1 MSIEKISYRGLL
13 RLPGY
18 AGLLLAVCVGRL
30 ASGLIPFGL
39 LAVFVQSDSFMSAG
53 VVSVCFMLA
62 SSFSAPWRGRLIDR
76 RSAYRMLPRLALA
89 ASGAHVAAFV
99 VFQAGGP
106 SLLGAALVCVGAL
119 FAPANGAVLRS
130 IWSQVA
136 PDESHR
142 KALHALDSLL
152 EESVYV
158 LSPLLVGSLW
168 FTVGPKWA
176 ILAGAA
182 ASVLGTGLLFWF
194 ARRAGETVWAQLM
207 RQSPSKSGTGGR
219 GPMSAVVFTLPG
231 LSLAIPM
238 FGFAMAVGAGSITF
252 AAWSAQFHV
261 VSLAGLF
268 AGLGSLGGVVGGF
281 LYGKAAVSDAKA
293 TRLYLWM
300 PAFVGLSMA
309 PLMLSSAVWVA
320 VAAALCSGLVMT
332 PMFIAAYVKVPA
344 SFPQAHFNEANASI
358 GAAYNLGSGTGSLVA
373 GALVEHVGLQPA
385 LLVAVCMPLGATAL
399 SWGLSRRHQPAHSLL
414 VDPGSAAP

>member
-1 MSIEKISYRGLL
+1 M

-39 LAVFVQSDSFMSAG
+39 LAVFVQTNSFMSAG

-62 SSFSAPWRGRLIDR
+62 SSFSAPWRGRLIDQH
-76 RSAYRMLPRLALA
+76 SAHRMLPRLALA
-89 ASGAHVAAFV
+89 ASVTAVAGFAV
-99 VFQAGGP
+99 LHAGGS

-119 FAPANGAVLRS
+119 FSPANGAVLRS
-130 IWSQVA
+130 IWSSVA

-142 KALHALDSLL
+142 KALHALDSVL

-168 FTVGPKWA
+168 FTVGPDWA
-176 ILAGAA
+176 ILAGSSAT
-182 ASVLGTGLLFWF
+182 VLGTGLLFWF
-194 ARRAGETVWAQLM
+194 ARRAGDQVWAQLM
-207 RQSPSKSGTGGR
+207 RQSPPKGGKR
-219 GPMSAVVFTLPG
+219 GHGPMSAVVFTVPG
-231 LSLAIPM
+231 LSLAVPM

-261 VSLAGLF
+261 ASLAGLL

-293 TRLYLWM
+293 AKLYLWM

-309 PLMLSSAVWVA
+309 PLMFSSALWVA
-320 VAAALCSGLVMT
+320 MAVALCSGLVMT
-332 PMFIAAYVKVPA
+332 PMFIAAYVRVPA

-373 GALVEHVGLQPA
+373 GALVEHCGLLPA
-385 LLVAVCMPLGATAL
+385 FLVAVAMPLGATAL
-399 SWGLSRRHQPAHSLL
+399 SWLLSRRHESACSLA
-414 VDPGSAAP
+414 AAPGTAAP